1 MGYFLRYKIVTD
13 TLYDCLSLETNVI
26 QAQLLM
32 ANMNLD
38 WSILETEEVIVSHF
52 LVIGIRSIPRQHLMN
67 RSRSFMFDFLSSSL
81 KV

>member
-1 MGYFLRYKIVTD
+1 MHLWALGLQRV
-13 TLYDCLSLETNVI
+13 
-26 QAQLLM
+26 QR

>member
-32 ANMNLD
+32 KH
-38 WSILETEEVIVSHF
+38 II
-52 LVIGIRSIPRQHLMN
+52 II
-67 RSRSFMFDFLSSSL
+67 FMSSPNF
-81 KV
+81 KRNEN